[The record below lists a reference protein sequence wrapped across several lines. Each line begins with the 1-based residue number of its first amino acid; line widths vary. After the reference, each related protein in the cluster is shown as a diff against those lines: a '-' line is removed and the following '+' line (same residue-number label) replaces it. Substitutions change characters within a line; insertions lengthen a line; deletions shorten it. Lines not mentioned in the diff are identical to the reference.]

1 MSVISRTMAVFLLL
15 MVVILSAIWVNTFLS
30 LRSSA
35 GELLRQ
41 TAENG
46 STTLEQMLESNDR
59 ALAILFQ
66 DTGDLAALEQSDMV
80 RQSVAAQGL
89 VKLMRDLMYANS
101 DIHELALYDAA
112 GGQYLSKYSGQFSYA
127 QDQEIR
133 QYLTE
138 MEGTG
143 RTTGRWETVQ
153 IGDFSC
159 LMRCYRNKNQRIAAF
174 LPVQTIGKIFLP
186 VSGGFTALLGAEG
199 ELLYSAGEMAESKMG
214 ELSEE
219 LSRSGQPL
227 SGGKAFWTVRGR
239 MLVYMDRVPDTD
251 LVILAGMP
259 RSRVIGSFK
268 LIQLLIP
275 ALVFAALVLTVLFIR
290 YARRAVVIPVQE
302 LLSAMGRIEE
312 GDQSL
317 RLPDAAETMEFD
329 RINRS
334 FNRMMDT
341 IVNLRI
347 RSYEDRIQFDEA
359 TLKYVQLQIRPH
371 FFLNALTTIHSMS
384 YQNRNED
391 IRRYIETLSENIR
404 YLFKAGL
411 HTVPLSEEIRHA
423 GSYIDMQNMRYPDC
437 VFAFFDVEPGMED
450 YQVPQLLVHTML
462 ENIYKHAVSLNRLT
476 SILVGAHEE
485 ERDGEKMLHIT
496 VEDDGDGYPERF
508 LLEVR
513 SGRMTVREDG
523 HGIGLWNF
531 KKTLSLMYRREDLI
545 EFSNREP
552 HGSRVDIWL
561 PRRARRQ
568 STVWKL

>member
-1 MSVISRTMAVFLLL
+1 MAAFLLL
-15 MVVILSAIWVNTFLS
+15 MIVILSAIWANTFLS

-46 STTLEQMLESNDR
+46 STTLAQMLESNDR

-66 DTGDLAALEQSDMV
+66 DTGDLVALEQSDMV
-80 RQSVAAQGL
+80 RRSVAAQGL

-101 DIHELALYDAA
+101 DIHELALYDMAS
-112 GGQYLSKYSGQFSYA
+112 GQYLSKYSAQFSYA

-133 QYLTE
+133 QYLTDTE
-138 MEGTG
+138 MEETG
-143 RTTGRWETVQ
+143 RIMGRWETVQ
-153 IGDFSC
+153 IGDFSY

-174 LPVQTIGKIFLP
+174 LPVQTGGKIFLP
-186 VSGGFTALLGAEG
+186 VSGGFAALLDAEG
-199 ELLYSAGEMAESKMG
+199 NPLYSAGEIAEPG
-214 ELSEE
+214 AGALLAE
-219 LSRSGQPL
+219 LSRSGGLL
-227 SGGKAFWTVRGR
+227 SGRGAFWTARGR
-239 MLVYMDRVPDTD
+239 MLVYIDRVPDTD

-290 YARRAVVIPVQE
+290 YARSAVVIPVQE
-302 LLSAMGRIEE
+302 LLSAMSRIEE
-312 GDQSL
+312 GDSSL
-317 RLPDAAETMEFD
+317 RLPGTAETMEFD

-391 IRRYIETLSENIR
+391 IRRYIERLSENIR

-411 HTVPLSEEIRHA
+411 HTVSLSEEIRHA
-423 GSYIDMQNMRYPDC
+423 RSYIDMQNMRYPDC

-485 ERDGEKMLHIT
+485 ERDGDKMLHIT
-496 VEDDGDGYPERF
+496 VEDDGDGYPEQF
-508 LLEVR
+508 LMEVR
-513 SGRMTVREDG
+513 SGRMTIREDG

-568 STVWKL
+568 STIWKL